1 MIGTSQ
7 LMTNNKI
14 SEEKRISKLRL
25 RNKYFFRLATK
36 LRMTPFWP
44 LADHLP
50 AGIFCAAV
58 LCKEVF
64 KLFNYSKIN
73 IGKINKRLLGR

>member
-1 MIGTSQ
+1 M
-7 LMTNNKI
+7 
-14 SEEKRISKLRL
+14 ISKLRL

-50 AGIFCAAV
+50 AVIFCAAV
-58 LCKEVF
+58 WWKEGF
-64 KLFNYSKIN
+64 KLFNYSKDY
-73 IGKINKRLLGR
+73 IGKIN